1 MTSAKKIFAFPAAR
15 IRRREPTS
23 LAFLPAALEVT
34 ETPPSPTGR
43 VFGATI
49 IAIFCLALIWACLG
63 SVDIVAS
70 ASGKIVPSGRTKI
83 IQPFEIG
90 VVRSINVRDGQS
102 VRAGDVLVELDPTMS
117 DAEREHSQSDLIG
130 SQLDVARLRALVA
143 GRSNPVPD
151 FHPPAG
157 ASPEQ
162 VATQREFLI
171 NQNAEFHTKLA
182 EIDRQQSQKEA
193 ERGSVAAA
201 ISKLEATIPI
211 LQERNNIR
219 KYLYDRELGS
229 KITYLTEYHELVSQ
243 QQDLLIQK
251 QHYLEADAAV
261 AALTE
266 TRLHTAAEQRRAF
279 FEELAKA
286 EQKSAGLSQ
295 DLIKA
300 EKRTKLQLLTSP
312 VDGVVQQLAVHTVGG
327 VVQPA
332 QALLAVVPA
341 DNQLEIEA
349 TIENRDV
356 GFVHTGQ
363 EAEIKVEAFN
373 FTKYGLLHGT
383 VLSLSRDAV
392 ARDRPSDRNQSTDT
406 SRSESA
412 ELTYV
417 ARVSLESTQMPTEEG
432 VASLSPGMA
441 VTVEI
446 KTGSRRIISYLL
458 SPLVRYNQ
466 EVMRER

>member
-1 MTSAKKIFAFPAAR
+1 MSSANKIFAFPAAR
-15 IRRREPTS
+15 IRPREHE

-43 VFGATI
+43 LLGGTI
-49 IAIFCLALIWACLG
+49 IAIFCLVLIWASVG
-63 SVDIVAS
+63 SVDIVAT

-102 VRAGDVLVELDPTMS
+102 IRAGDVLIELDPTMS
-117 DAEREHSQSDLIG
+117 DAEREHLQSDLIAA
-130 SQLDVARLRALVA
+130 QLDVARLHALVA
-143 GRSNPVPD
+143 GRSNPVLD

-157 ASPEQ
+157 ANPEQ
-162 VATQREFLI
+162 LATQREFLI
-171 NQNAEFHTKLA
+171 NQSAEFHAKLA
-182 EIDRQQSQKEA
+182 EIGRQQSQKEA

-219 KYLYDRELGS
+219 KYLYERELGS

-251 QHYLEADAAV
+251 QRYLEADAAV

-266 TRLHTAAEQRRAF
+266 MRLRTAAEQRRAF

-286 EQKSAGLSQ
+286 EQKTAGLSQ

-300 EKRTKLQLLTSP
+300 EKKTKLQLLTSP
-312 VDGVVQQLAVHTVGG
+312 VDGVVQQLAIHTVGG
-327 VVQPA
+327 VVTPA

-349 TIENRDV
+349 MIENRDV
-356 GFVHTGQ
+356 GFVHAGQ

-383 VLSLSRDAV
+383 VLSLSHDAV
-392 ARDRPSDRNQSTDT
+392 ARDRPSDRTPSPDT
-406 SRSESA
+406 AGSHNP

-417 ARVSLESTQMPTEEG
+417 ARVSFDATQMSTEEG
-432 VASLSPGMA
+432 MASLSPGMA
-441 VTVEI
+441 VTAEV

-458 SPLVRYNQ
+458 SPLVKYKQ

>member
-1 MTSAKKIFAFPAAR
+1 
-15 IRRREPTS
+15 
-23 LAFLPAALEVT
+23 
-34 ETPPSPTGR
+34 
-43 VFGATI
+43 
-49 IAIFCLALIWACLG
+49 
-63 SVDIVAS
+63 
-70 ASGKIVPSGRTKI
+70 
-83 IQPFEIG
+83 
-90 VVRSINVRDGQS
+90 
-102 VRAGDVLVELDPTMS
+102 MS
-117 DAEREHSQSDLIG
+117 DAEREHLQSDLIAA
-130 SQLDVARLRALVA
+130 QLDVARLHALVA
-143 GRSNPVPD
+143 GRSNPVLD

-157 ASPEQ
+157 ANPEQ
-162 VATQREFLI
+162 LATQREFLI
-171 NQNAEFHTKLA
+171 NQSAEFHAKLA

-219 KYLYDRELGS
+219 KYLYERELGS

-251 QHYLEADAAV
+251 QRYLEADAAA

-266 TRLHTAAEQRRAF
+266 MRLRTAAEQRRAF

-286 EQKSAGLSQ
+286 EQKTAGLSQ

-300 EKRTKLQLLTSP
+300 EKKTKLQLLTSP
-312 VDGVVQQLAVHTVGG
+312 VDGVVQQLAIHTVGG
-327 VVQPA
+327 VVTPA

-349 TIENRDV
+349 MIENRDV
-356 GFVHTGQ
+356 GFVHAGQ

-383 VLSLSRDAV
+383 VLSLSHDAV
-392 ARDRPSDRNQSTDT
+392 ARDRPSDRTPSPDT
-406 SRSESA
+406 AGSHNP

-417 ARVSLESTQMPTEEG
+417 ARVSFDATQMSTEEG
-432 VASLSPGMA
+432 MASLSPGMA
-441 VTVEI
+441 VTAEV

-458 SPLVRYNQ
+458 SPLVKYKQ